1 MHNIAKFSNEIFAT
15 SANTFTNKAINLF
28 RWQAENNLVYKKF
41 LQYLNISHAD
51 VADINDIP
59 FLPVEL
65 FKSHKIISGDT
76 HSDFYFESSGTT
88 SESRSRH
95 YIADLQLY
103 DSAII
108 KCFGLFYGDVQQYC
122 FLALLPSYLERKNAS
137 LVYMCNRLMQ
147 ASGNKQ
153 SGFFL
158 NDFKTLSNTLIQNE
172 RKEKKT
178 ILIGVSFALRD
189 FAGQFPMQLRNTI
202 VIETGGMKG
211 RRTELV
217 RKALHE
223 ILKSA
228 FGVNTIHS
236 EYGMAELLSQ
246 AYAKNNGRFYAPPWM
261 KIIIREAEDPLTILQ
276 AGRTGCINII
286 DLANIYSCSFI
297 ATQDLGKLNDDDSF
311 EVMGRYDNSDIR
323 GCNLMVE

>member
-122 FLALLPSYLERKNAS
+122 FLALLPSYLKR
-137 LVYMCNRLMQ
+137 V
-147 ASGNKQ
+147 
-153 SGFFL
+153 
-158 NDFKTLSNTLIQNE
+158 
-172 RKEKKT
+172 
-178 ILIGVSFALRD
+178 
-189 FAGQFPMQLRNTI
+189 
-202 VIETGGMKG
+202 
-211 RRTELV
+211 
-217 RKALHE
+217 
-223 ILKSA
+223 
-228 FGVNTIHS
+228 
-236 EYGMAELLSQ
+236 
-246 AYAKNNGRFYAPPWM
+246 
-261 KIIIREAEDPLTILQ
+261 III
-276 AGRTGCINII
+276 
-286 DLANIYSCSFI
+286 
-297 ATQDLGKLNDDDSF
+297 
-311 EVMGRYDNSDIR
+311 
-323 GCNLMVE
+323 